1 MSLANALS
9 NAMSGIRA
17 AARGTEVVAS
27 NIANA
32 TTPGYARREVSLS
45 ARTEIAA
52 GGGVRI
58 DGVQRIVQQSI
69 LAQSRIS
76 GGELAARQMLTA
88 HATAMENAIGTAGE
102 AGSLSATLAD
112 FQSAL
117 IAATARPDDQTTLG
131 LVADKAGGL
140 ADKIR
145 TIGAAIQATRTQA
158 DQAIATDVDRL
169 NAGLKEV
176 ADLNR
181 LITVQMATT
190 GDANAL
196 IDRRQA
202 VIDDLSQIVP
212 MRETA
217 REGGQVALYTKSGAA
232 LLNGAHPVQIAFR
245 PSGAIGPGMSVAGG
259 QLHRL
264 EIDGEPLTASQAQL
278 FQGGRLGAN
287 FTIRD
292 TLAPDMQAQIDDL
305 AKDIY
310 DRFADPGV
318 DKTLSAGQPG
328 LFGDRGGPFGGS
340 TIGLAQ
346 RLSLNDVIGT
356 DGVWRLRDGLVASVS
371 SGTADASLLSRLSAA
386 LDGQR
391 NVGGGA
397 QLSATGAAARLTE
410 YAATVRVGA
419 QDRQVGARAAH
430 AGLTSALA
438 ADGVD
443 TDAEMEKLLQ
453 IERSYSANAK
463 VLQAVDNMLQDLL
476 RMT

>member
-32 TTPGYARREVSLS
+32 ATPGYARRELSLS
-45 ARTEIAA
+45 ARTDIAA

-76 GGELAARQMLTA
+76 GGELASRQTLAA
-88 HATAMENAIGTAGE
+88 HAMAMEKAIGAAGE
-102 AGSLSATLAD
+102 AGGLSATLAD

-140 ADKIR
+140 VDKIR
-145 TIGAAIQATRTQA
+145 SIGAAIQATRTQA

-196 IDRRQA
+196 MDRRQA

-212 MRETA
+212 LRETA

-245 PSGAIGPGMSVAGG
+245 PSGAISPGMSVEGG

-264 EIDGEPLTASQAQL
+264 EIEGEPLTASEVQL
-278 FQGGRLGAN
+278 FDGGRLSAN
-287 FTIRD
+287 FMIRD
-292 TLAPDMQAQIDDL
+292 ELTAEMQAQIDDV

-310 DRFADPGV
+310 DRFADPAV
-318 DKTLSAGQPG
+318 DKTLGPGQPG
-328 LFGDRGGPFGGS
+328 LFADRGGLFGKS

-346 RLSLNDVIGT
+346 RLSLNDAFGA
-356 DGVWRLRDGLVASVS
+356 DSVWRLRDGLGTTAP
-371 SGTADASLLSRLSAA
+371 SGFADASLLSRLSAA

-391 NVGGGA
+391 IVGGAG
-397 QLSATGAAARLTE
+397 QLSAAGAAARLTE
-410 YAATVRVGA
+410 YAATTRVSA

-430 AGLTSALA
+430 AALTSALA